1 MIFAQY
7 HQMKSEEK
15 RGNIIKKQTPLT
27 HSALYRTP
35 LTLST
40 LHKDQNYS
48 MSKKKH
54 NKIAIGIIIALILL
68 AVFVFFPRRFVLA
81 DGGSVAYA
89 SCFAGAVYQITQLH
103 RVSPFDDNG
112 VAYYEKGTVITVFH
126 QEIYKDTYID
136 YDDPKTA
143 PEAVE
148 QDLDNVLS

>member
-1 MIFAQY
+1 
-7 HQMKSEEK
+7 
-15 RGNIIKKQTPLT
+15 
-27 HSALYRTP
+27 
-35 LTLST
+35 
-40 LHKDQNYS
+40 